1 MKKHTDSGF
10 TFDIK
15 EDHAAVME
23 IEHSEVTR
31 LHRKALST
39 LRKPETR
46 WKLKGCLPEYLQ
58 AELYHGGVG
67 AFQRTWTSSTERVAL
82 KLWSTNGRFHT

>member
-10 TFDIK
+10 TFEIK

-58 AELYHGGVG
+58 AEWYYGGVE

-82 KLWSTNGRFHT
+82 KLWSTNGR